1 MAVLDSGR
9 AEIISLIGNSL
20 SGVQISGINIGQDN
34 TAVDKANDTSLG
46 NELDREF
53 GLSATQG
60 GDTMSLVA
68 SFTNNSG
75 TVREAGMFTDDTDD
89 TQVTRQVVDAVNL
102 KSSDTL
108 EVTFE
113 LQAQDV

>member
-1 MAVLDSGR
+1 MPVLDSGR
-9 AEIISLIGNSL
+9 AEIIGLIGNGL
-20 SGVQISGINIGQDN
+20 SGTQISGVNIGEDD
-34 TAVDKANDTSLG
+34 TAVDKTNDTALG

-53 GLSATQG
+53 GLTASQS

-68 SFTNNSG
+68 TFDNNTG

-89 TQVTRQVVDAVNL
+89 TQVTRQIVDAVNL
-102 KSSDTL
+102 ESSDTL

-113 LQAQDV
+113 LQAQDA